1 MRYMLLICT
10 DPTGEPESEADVS
23 IDQWVDELAASGERI
38 VGERLP
44 AETAKVVRRR
54 GDRLL
59 ITDGPFAESK
69 EQIAGFDLIEAES
82 LERALEIAARHP
94 MARGGLVEVR
104 QFYAE
109 E

>member
-10 DPTGEPESEADVS
+10 DPSGEPEAPGDIS
-23 IDQWVDELAASGERI
+23 IDEWVAETDGSGERLL
-38 VGERLP
+38 GERLP

-54 GDRLL
+54 GERLL

-69 EQIAGFDLIEAES
+69 EQIAGFDVIEAES
-82 LERALEIAARHP
+82 LDRALEIASRHP

-104 QFYAE
+104 QFYTE
-109 E
+109 